1 MSTNNKETN
10 EAPQMTEQ
18 QVREWREKMT
28 GYYTDQLPLLE
39 VQKKYESLLADIEE
53 ARARRMTMSIRL
65 AQMMSGPDEEEES
78 TPAAPP
84 EQPKEQ
90 PKEQPVERKLKV

>member
-18 QVREWREKMT
+18 EVREWREKMT
-28 GYYTDQLPLLE
+28 GYYNDQLPLLE
-39 VQKKYESLLADIEE
+39 VQKKYETLLADIEE

-65 AQMMSGPDEEEES
+65 AQMMSGPDEKKEP

-84 EQPKEQ
+84 EQ